1 MTTQQA
7 FLREAAAALRLT
19 QKALAERMGAP
30 WSTFEKWLAPP
41 GSGNA
46 REMPEMAWVLVREI
60 MAHEKLKTKFEKN
73 PANKLAIPP
82 IGW

>member
-1 MTTQQA
+1 MTTQQT
-7 FLREAAAALRLT
+7 FLREAATTLGLT

-30 WSTFEKWLAPP
+30 WATFQKWLAPP

-60 MAHEKLKTKFEKN
+60 LAHEKLKTKFQKPKGER
-73 PANKLAIPP
+73 
-82 IGW
+82 